1 MAPTKVTVVDLR
13 SDTISK
19 PTDQMRTRMASAEV
33 GDDVYGEDPTVNE
46 LESRT
51 AAMFGKEA
59 GLFVPSGTMGN
70 LLAIMVHC
78 HRRGTE
84 ALVGD
89 LSHIFLY
96 EQGGA
101 SHLAGVQLAT
111 LKNEQDGTFSLEELR
126 RRIRHDDCHEPI
138 TSLVVVEN
146 THNIC
151 GGKVVPLSFL
161 DELAALVRQPGVGTG
176 SARIALH
183 MDGARVFN
191 AAASLGVGVER
202 ICRDFDSVSICLSK
216 GLSAPVGSVLV
227 GGKDFIAEARR
238 LRKALG
244 GGMRQVG
251 ILAAAGLVALE
262 EVVPLLG
269 KDHER
274 TKKIAKGGDIVLE
287 FLDSFITVETL
298 FSAIHALQSPNITV
312 DLDTVQ
318 SNILLVEIT
327 QPKLTASEFSTRLGT
342 VEPEELEA
350 GLTDANGAGIV
361 VKASARDWAFARL
374 VLYHQVDDQQVEL
387 AIRKLEYVIGQYD
400 KRWPKA

>member
-1 MAPTKVTVVDLR
+1 MASTVAVVDLR
-13 SDTISK
+13 SDTVSQ
-19 PTDQMRTRMASAEV
+19 PTAQMRARMASAEV

-46 LESRT
+46 LEART
-51 AAMFGKEA
+51 AAIFGKEA

-111 LKNEQDGTFSLEELR
+111 LKNEQDGTFSLQELR
-126 RRIRHDDCHEPI
+126 RRIRHDDYHEPI

-216 GLSAPVGSVLV
+216 SLSAPVGSVLV

-274 TKKIAKGGDIVLE
+274 TQKIAK
-287 FLDSFITVETL
+287 
-298 FSAIHALQSPNITV
+298 AIHALKSPNITV

-327 QPKLTASEFSTRLGT
+327 QPKLTASEFSARLGT
-342 VEPEELEA
+342 VEPEELKA
-350 GLTDANGAGIV
+350 GVKDTNGAGIV

-374 VLYHQVDDQQVEL
+374 VLYHQVDDKQVEL

>member
-1 MAPTKVTVVDLR
+1 MSHAVVDLR
-13 SDTISK
+13 SDTVSQ
-19 PTDQMRTRMASAEV
+19 PTAEMRARMANALV
-33 GDDVYGEDPTVNE
+33 GDDVYGEDPTVNQ
-46 LESRT
+46 LEQRT
-51 AAMFGKEA
+51 AQIFGKQA
-59 GLFVPSGTMGN
+59 GVFVPSGTMGN

-84 ALVGD
+84 AIVGD

-111 LKNEQDGTFSLEELR
+111 LKNDPDGTFSLTELR

-161 DELAALVRQPGVGTG
+161 DELAALVRTPGVGTG

-191 AAASLGVGVER
+191 AAAALGVGVER
-202 ICRDFDSVSICLSK
+202 ICRDFDSVSVCLSK

-227 GGKDFIAEARR
+227 GSKEFVAEARR

-274 TKKIAKGGDIVLE
+274 TKRIAQGKQRL
-287 FLDSFITVETL
+287 LK
-298 FSAIHALQSPNITV
+298 SPNVTV
-312 DLDTVQ
+312 DLASVQ

-327 QPKLTASEFSTRLGT
+327 QPKLEASDFAKRLGI
-342 VEPEELEA
+342 VEPEELAA
-350 GLTDANGAGIV
+350 GVTNKSGAGIV
-361 VKASARDWAFARL
+361 VRASARDWAFARL
-374 VLYHQVDDQQVEL
+374 VLYHQVTDEQVEL
-387 AIRKLEYVIGQYD
+387 AIRKLQFVIGQYD
-400 KRWPKA
+400 KRWPRA

>member
-274 TKKIAKGGDIVLE
+274 TKKIAK
-287 FLDSFITVETL
+287 
-298 FSAIHALQSPNITV
+298 AIYALQSPNITV

-327 QPKLTASEFSTRLGT
+327 QPKLKASEFSTRLGT

-350 GLTDANGAGIV
+350 GLTDASGAGIV

>member
-1 MAPTKVTVVDLR
+1 MAPTVPTVVDLR
-13 SDTISK
+13 SDTVSQ
-19 PTDQMRTRMASAEV
+19 PTAQMRARMAAAEV

-46 LESRT
+46 LEART
-51 AAMFGKEA
+51 AAIFGKEA

-111 LKNEQDGTFSLEELR
+111 LKNEQDGTFSLQELR
-126 RRIRHDDCHEPI
+126 RRIRHDDYHEPI

-227 GGKDFIAEARR
+227 GSKDFIAEARR

-244 GGMRQVG
+244 GGMRQAG
-251 ILAAAGLVALE
+251 ILAAAGLVALK

-274 TKKIAKGGDIVLE
+274 TKKIAK
-287 FLDSFITVETL
+287 
-298 FSAIHALQSPNITV
+298 AIHALKSPNITV

-327 QPKLTASEFSTRLGT
+327 QPKLGASEFAARLCT
-342 VEPEELEA
+342 VEPEELQA
-350 GLTDANGAGIV
+350 SLTDSNGAGIV
-361 VKASARDWAFARL
+361 LKASARDWAFARL
-374 VLYHQVDDQQVEL
+374 VLYHQIDDKQVEL

-400 KRWPKA
+400 RRWPRA

>member
-1 MAPTKVTVVDLR
+1 MANHHTVVDLR
-13 SDTISK
+13 SDTVSQ
-19 PTDQMRTRMASAEV
+19 PTDKMRQRMANAIV

-46 LESRT
+46 LEART
-51 AAMFGKEA
+51 AAIFGKEA

-111 LKNEQDGTFSLEELR
+111 LKNEQDGTFSLQELR

-151 GGKVVPLSFL
+151 GGKVVPLAFL

-176 SARIALH
+176 NARIALH

-191 AAASLGVGVER
+191 AAAALGVGVER

-227 GGKDFIAEARR
+227 GTKAFISEAHR

-274 TKKIAKGGDIVLE
+274 TKRIAQ
-287 FLDSFITVETL
+287 
-298 FSAIHALQSPNITV
+298 AIYELKSPNITV
-312 DLDTVQ
+312 DLETVQ
-318 SNILLVEIT
+318 TNILLVEIT

-342 VEPEELEA
+342 IETGEVDA
-350 GLTDANGAGIV
+350 GVADKSGAGIV

-374 VLYHQVDDQQVEL
+374 VLYHQVDDEQVEL
-387 AIRKLEYVIGQYD
+387 AIRKLKYVIGQYD
-400 KRWPKA
+400 QRWPRA

>member
-1 MAPTKVTVVDLR
+1 MSHSVVDLR
-13 SDTISK
+13 SDTVSQ
-19 PTDQMRTRMASAEV
+19 PTAQMRARMATAVV

-46 LESRT
+46 LETRT
-51 AAMFGKEA
+51 ASIFGKEA
-59 GLFVPSGTMGN
+59 GVFVPSGTMGN

-111 LKNEQDGTFSLEELR
+111 LKNAQDGTFSLEELR
-126 RRIRHDDCHEPI
+126 RRIRHEDQHEPI
-138 TSLVVVEN
+138 TSMVVVEN

-151 GGKVVPLSFL
+151 GGKVVPLAFL
-161 DELAALVRQPGVGTG
+161 DELAALVRKPGVGTG

-191 AAASLGVGVER
+191 AAAALGVSVER
-202 ICRDFDSVSICLSK
+202 ICRDFDSVSICFSK

-227 GGKDFIAEARR
+227 GSKEFIAEARR

-251 ILAAAGLVALE
+251 ILAVAGLVALD

-274 TKKIAKGGDIVLE
+274 TKKIAK
-287 FLDSFITVETL
+287 
-298 FSAIHALQSPNITV
+298 AIFEIQSPNITV
-312 DLDTVQ
+312 ELDTVQ

-327 QPKLTASEFSTRLGT
+327 QPKLEASEFASRLGT
-342 VEPEELEA
+342 VEPEELAA
-350 GLTDANGAGIV
+350 GVTDKNGSGIV

-374 VLYHQVDDQQVEL
+374 VLYNQIDDEKVEL
-387 AIRKLEYVIGQYD
+387 AIRKLKYVIGQYD
-400 KRWPKA
+400 KRWPRA

>member
-1 MAPTKVTVVDLR
+1 MVPTVAVVDLR
-13 SDTISK
+13 SDTVSQ
-19 PTDQMRTRMASAEV
+19 PTAQMRARMASAEV

-46 LESRT
+46 LEART
-51 AAMFGKEA
+51 AAIFGKEA

-111 LKNEQDGTFSLEELR
+111 LKNEQDGTFSLQELR
-126 RRIRHDDCHEPI
+126 RRIRHDDYHEPI

-151 GGKVVPLSFL
+151 GGKVVPLTFL
-161 DELAALVRQPGVGTG
+161 DELAALVRQPDVGTG

-216 GLSAPVGSVLV
+216 SLSAPVGSVLV

-274 TKKIAKGGDIVLE
+274 TKKIAKGN
-287 FLDSFITVETL
+287 
-298 FSAIHALQSPNITV
+298 PNVTV

-327 QPKLTASEFSTRLGT
+327 QPNLTASEFSTRLGT

-350 GLTDANGAGIV
+350 GLTDAHGSGIV

-400 KRWPKA
+400 KRWPRA

>member
-1 MAPTKVTVVDLR
+1 MAPTEVTVVDLR
-13 SDTISK
+13 SDTVSK
-19 PTDQMRTRMASAEV
+19 PTAQMRIRMAAAEV

-46 LESRT
+46 LEART
-51 AAMFGKEA
+51 AAIFGKEA

-111 LKNEQDGTFSLEELR
+111 LRNEQDGTFSLQELR
-126 RRIRHDDCHEPI
+126 RRIRHDDYHEPI

-183 MDGARVFN
+183 MDGARIFN

-227 GGKDFIAEARR
+227 GAKDFIAEARR

-274 TKKIAKGGDIVLE
+274 TKKIAKGKI
-287 FLDSFITVETL
+287 FPP
-298 FSAIHALQSPNITV
+298 AIHALQSPNITV

-327 QPKLTASEFSTRLGT
+327 QPQLTASEFSARLGT

-374 VLYHQVDDQQVEL
+374 VLYHQVDDKQVEL
-387 AIRKLEYVIGQYD
+387 AIRKLEHVIGQYD
-400 KRWPKA
+400 KRWPRA